1 MLSRFASTA
10 LKSQTFY
17 NARYFSEVL
26 KSVPGNKAPVIEET
40 VAGRYAGV
48 LFRIASKNEILHL
61 VAEDMERLNE
71 VAKQSVAV
79 RNFLAN
85 SSSKRS
91 EQLAVFQT
99 VYPSL
104 NEITCQFLDV
114 LIDNKRTYALE
125 KITATYARYVKMLNK
140 EESVRVVSA
149 TELNEDQ
156 RSRLLDALN
165 VQYEG
170 VTFTMKYDV
179 NPAIMGGLQMYT
191 GNRFLDCSLVSRVN
205 FVRTELSKMYA

>member
-1 MLSRFASTA
+1 
-10 LKSQTFY
+10 
-17 NARYFSEVL
+17 
-26 KSVPGNKAPVIEET
+26 
-40 VAGRYAGV
+40 
-48 LFRIASKNEILHL
+48 
-61 VAEDMERLNE
+61 
-71 VAKQSVAV
+71 
-79 RNFLAN
+79 
-85 SSSKRS
+85 
-91 EQLAVFQT
+91 
-99 VYPSL
+99 
-104 NEITCQFLDV
+104 
-114 LIDNKRTYALE
+114 
-125 KITATYARYVKMLNK
+125 MLNK

-156 RSRLLDALN
+156 KSKILDALS